1 MCRGTHNCTDAV
13 HVVISHMFDCLMMT
27 LPVDENDLKWLIPIM
42 IISMNKDEQPM
53 ISGEVHMEY
62 TVPELPVTDTI
73 KVKFNTS
80 ELRKIL
86 TRYAYN
92 INV

>member
-1 MCRGTHNCTDAV
+1 MCRGIRNCMDAV
-13 HVVISHMFDCLMMT
+13 HVVITHMFDCMVMA

-42 IISMNKDEQPM
+42 ITSNNKDEQPI
-53 ISGEVHMEY
+53 ISGEVNMEY

-73 KVKFNTS
+73 KVKFDAS
-80 ELRKIL
+80 DLRKIL
-86 TRYAYN
+86 TRYARS